1 MSEFNNQHTPPG
13 EYFSP
18 EYDQTHWEDAT
29 FGMMITGYEDPSFG
43 YAADVPADLQP
54 IFMEDLL
61 TPHLSPLDSQNS
73 SPLTLCDDLW
83 PPTSGFGDNSPDS
96 YFSLEPSSL
105 TSSPVDTPASFSTP
119 SSGGQIP
126 QTPYSPVDT
135 PTSHSSPSSSS
146 SGQIPQTPASLEPAS
161 PPPPAPEPIQNPDST
176 WACPQPGCTH
186 PGHKRRCDA
195 RKHYKSHT
203 KPYACRVKGCEYR
216 SSNAKDRERHY
227 DTRHAKTGHPACPAR
242 GCGALKSRVDN
253 MRDHIRRK
261 HPEMD
266 HKSSAISDLY
276 PRRRRS

>member
-13 EYFSP
+13 GYLSP

-29 FGMMITGYEDPSFG
+29 YGMMITGYEDPSFG
-43 YAADVPADLQP
+43 YTADVPTDLQP
-54 IFMEDLL
+54 IFMEDFL

-73 SPLTLCDDLW
+73 SPLTLGEEALW
-83 PPTSGFGDNSPDS
+83 PPVSEFGDNSPGT
-96 YFSLEPSSL
+96 YFSFESSSP
-105 TSSPVDTPASFSTP
+105 TSSPVDTPTSFSTL

-126 QTPYSPVDT
+126 QTPSSPVDT
-135 PTSHSSPSSSS
+135 LASLSPLSSSH
-146 SGQIPQTPASLEPAS
+146 IPQTPTSLEPSS
-161 PPPPAPEPIQNPDST
+161 PPPPAPEPIQNPDNT

-227 DTRHAKTGHPACPAR
+227 DTRHAKTRHPACPAP
-242 GCGALKSRVDN
+242 GCGVLKSRVDN

-266 HKSSAISDLY
+266 HKSADISALY
-276 PRRRRS
+276 PRRGRN